1 MATNIKASVAAYRNE
16 YGPEGT
22 PESFPV
28 GQQIGLAA
36 SALDSRLEKY
46 FPKIKYKGFRSHL
59 LKLARLQVSAH
70 LLGRTNLVSYK
81 ELWRCELQALQ
92 DWAETADEK
101 NIKAVLRATGWYQ
114 TPSEENIQLLIASV
128 PTKTQEK
135 VKEYFN
141 VS

>member
-46 FPKIKYKGFRSHL
+46 FPKTKYRGFRDHL
-59 LKLARLQVSAH
+59 LKLVRLQASAH

-81 ELWRCELQALQ
+81 ELWRAELQALQ
-92 DWAETADEK
+92 DWAETTDEK
-101 NIKAVLRATGWYQ
+101 DVKAVLRATGWYQ
-114 TPSEENIQLLIASV
+114 TLSEENIQLLIASV
-128 PTKTQEK
+128 PTKTQNK
-135 VKEYFN
+135 VKECFN